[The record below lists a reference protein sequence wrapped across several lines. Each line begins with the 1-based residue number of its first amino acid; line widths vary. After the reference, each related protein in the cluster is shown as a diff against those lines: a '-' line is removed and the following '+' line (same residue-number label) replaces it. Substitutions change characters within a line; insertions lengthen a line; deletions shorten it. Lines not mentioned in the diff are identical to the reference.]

1 MAVAPARLVALK
13 LVGECRRR
21 SARMRDL
28 LRTSKDLDAL
38 DARDRALAFRLA
50 MGVAATQGLLDQ
62 MIDAHLRKPRSVE
75 PKVRD
80 ALRVAAF
87 ELLWMQTP
95 LQVAVA
101 RRALRAWQ
109 TPCSGV
115 LPSRIAQGLT
125 TPGFALRQRQPA

>member
-1 MAVAPARLVALK
+1 
-13 LVGECRRR
+13 
-21 SARMRDL
+21 MRDL

-95 LQVAVA
+95 LQVAVSQGVELVRCA

>member
-87 ELLWMQTP
+87 ELLWM
-95 LQVAVA
+95 LGKACASEIV
-101 RRALRAWQ
+101 
-109 TPCSGV
+109 
-115 LPSRIAQGLT
+115 
-125 TPGFALRQRQPA
+125 LRQGILLNHGAHGAVEDKRLAARLF

>member
-95 LQVAVA
+95 LQVAVSQGVELV
-101 RRALRAWQ
+101 R
-109 TPCSGV
+109 CGSV